1 MKKDN
6 ALARCLCPEPEGHP
20 GLPRETAAGR
30 DDRARLSGQARDC
43 SGSNRID
50 KATGIGAGARA
61 RSAAAAAGRGKYPE
75 TLGETAVVV
84 PA

>member
-30 DDRARLSGQARDC
+30 DGQVRLSGQGARR
-43 SGSNRID
+43 SGSNSID

-61 RSAAAAAGRGKYPE
+61 RSAAAPAGRGE
-75 TLGETAVVV
+75 
-84 PA
+84 

>member
-1 MKKDN
+1 V
-6 ALARCLCPEPEGHP
+6 
-20 GLPRETAAGR
+20 
-30 DDRARLSGQARDC
+30 RLSGQGARR
-43 SGSNRID
+43 SGSNSID
-50 KATGIGAGARA
+50 QATGIGAGARA